1 MKKEEIKVLLI
12 EDDSNLGAITADYL
26 SAKGFNCVW
35 ENNGEAGY
43 QAFVKDQFDI
53 VILDVMM
60 PIKDGFSTAQDIR
73 GIDKNIPIIFLT
85 AKSMKEDTLKGF
97 EIGADDYITK
107 PFNMEE
113 LIARIN
119 AVLKRSSTK
128 KDNFYDDVNIGKFV
142 FNPKIQTL
150 KIDDNSIRL
159 TTKESDLLKLLCKN
173 HDEILERNHALK
185 AVWGDDNYFNGRSMD
200 VYIAKLRKYLKSDP
214 SVKIINVHG
223 RGFKLLT

>member
-1 MKKEEIKVLLI
+1 MKKEETKILLI
-12 EDDSNLGAITADYL
+12 EDDQNLGGITTDYL
-26 SAKGFNCVW
+26 TAKGFHCQW
-35 ENNGEAGY
+35 ENNGESGY
-43 QAFVKDQFDI
+43 QAFVNDNFDI

-60 PIKDGFSTAQDIR
+60 PIKDGFSTGEDIR
-73 GIDKNIPIIFLT
+73 GIDKNVPIIFLT

-119 AVLKRSSTK
+119 AVLKRTSNK
-128 KDNFYDDVNIGKFV
+128 NENYYDDVQIGKFV
-142 FNPKIQTL
+142 FNPKMQLL
-150 KIDDNSIRL
+150 KLGEESVHL
-159 TTKESDLLKLLCKN
+159 TTKEADLLKLLCKN
-173 HDEILERNHALK
+173 QDEILERNHALK

-200 VYIAKLRKYLKSDP
+200 VYIAKLRKYLKGDP

>member
-1 MKKEEIKVLLI
+1 
-12 EDDSNLGAITADYL
+12 
-26 SAKGFNCVW
+26 
-35 ENNGEAGY
+35 
-43 QAFVKDQFDI
+43 
-53 VILDVMM
+53 MM
-60 PIKDGFSTAQDIR
+60 PIKDGFSTGEDIR
-73 GIDKNIPIIFLT
+73 GIDKNVPIIFLT

-119 AVLKRSSTK
+119 AVLKRTSNK
-128 KDNFYDDVNIGKFV
+128 NENYYDDVQIGKFV
-142 FNPKIQTL
+142 FNPKMQLL
-150 KIDDNSIRL
+150 KLGEDSVHL
-159 TTKESDLLKLLCKN
+159 TTKEADLLKLLCKN
-173 HDEILERNHALK
+173 QDEILERNHALK

-200 VYIAKLRKYLKSDP
+200 VYIAKLRKYLKGDP

>member
-1 MKKEEIKVLLI
+1 MKKEETKILLI
-12 EDDSNLGAITADYL
+12 EDDQNLGGITTDYL
-26 SAKGFNCVW
+26 TAKGFHCQW
-35 ENNGEAGY
+35 ENNGESGY
-43 QAFVKDQFDI
+43 QAFVNDHFDI

-60 PIKDGFSTAQDIR
+60 PIKDGFSTGEDIR
-73 GIDKNIPIIFLT
+73 KKKKNVPIIFLT

-119 AVLKRSSTK
+119 AVLKRTSNK
-128 KDNFYDDVNIGKFV
+128 NENYYDDVQIGKFV
-142 FNPKIQTL
+142 FNPKMQLL
-150 KIDDNSIRL
+150 KLGEDSVHL
-159 TTKESDLLKLLCKN
+159 TTKEADLLKLLCKN
-173 HDEILERNHALK
+173 QDEILERNHALK

-200 VYIAKLRKYLKSDP
+200 VYIAKLRKYLKGDP